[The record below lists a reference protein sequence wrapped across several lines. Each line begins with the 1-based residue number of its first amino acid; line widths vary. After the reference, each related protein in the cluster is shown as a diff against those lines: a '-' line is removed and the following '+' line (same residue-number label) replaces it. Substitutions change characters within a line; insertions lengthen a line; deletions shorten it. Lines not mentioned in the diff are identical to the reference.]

1 MCVRVRGLIYE
12 LDVAHAQPG
21 WWLCQALDVAR
32 AAVIDAAQ
40 PWQRGA
46 YLALWP
52 ALRLV
57 LVERLRGIDWV
68 ALAFNPSDAFQR
80 FAICGPLVIRLVEG
94 GQPFERVIG
103 RVEGTTIWYDELDR
117 RGNPA
122 TAELL
127 AAPRMAVAAAISR
140 LERRDFTE
148 RMRSHL
154 RWSSTMHSI

>member
-1 MCVRVRGLIYE
+1 MRVRVSGLVYE
-12 LDVAHAQPG
+12 LGVAHAQPG
-21 WWLCQALDVAR
+21 WWLCQALDAAR
-32 AAVIDAAQ
+32 AAVVEAAQ

-57 LVERLRGIDWV
+57 LVERLRGDDWV

-103 RVEGTTIWYDELDR
+103 RVEGATSLVR
-117 RGNPA
+117 RTGS
-122 TAELL
+122 
-127 AAPRMAVAAAISR
+127 PRR
-140 LERRDFTE
+140 PRDG
-148 RMRSHL
+148 
-154 RWSSTMHSI
+154 